1 MGDRSKHRAISL
13 ILGSASMLSVIVG
26 CTSAGEAPSNV
37 KKVESESEATKTAQ
51 PLPAVH
57 DSDCIDANIGDLNRP
72 DLVRLIASSLDE
84 MYPGGAMNS
93 VTNSLRDSVDGEEE
107 GHPWGDVPVNGLAL
121 YAREVCGVIPRLYE
135 DPEIYTKMRSTSGAI
150 FMDALTTCTVWS
162 NEDSM
167 DGEFHATRLS
177 RINEQINQGD
187 AGSEVA
193 LLQARYICP
202 QLIE

>member
-26 CTSAGEAPSNV
+26 CTSAEETTSNGTE
-37 KKVESESEATKTAQ
+37 VEFESEATKPVESLPIAQ
-51 PLPAVH
+51 

-107 GHPWGDVPVNGLAL
+107 GHPWGGMYLSMGL
-121 YAREVCGVIPRLYE
+121 RC
-135 DPEIYTKMRSTSGAI
+135 MRGK
-150 FMDALTTCTVWS
+150 C
-162 NEDSM
+162 
-167 DGEFHATRLS
+167 
-177 RINEQINQGD
+177 
-187 AGSEVA
+187 VA
-193 LLQARYICP
+193 
-202 QLIE
+202 